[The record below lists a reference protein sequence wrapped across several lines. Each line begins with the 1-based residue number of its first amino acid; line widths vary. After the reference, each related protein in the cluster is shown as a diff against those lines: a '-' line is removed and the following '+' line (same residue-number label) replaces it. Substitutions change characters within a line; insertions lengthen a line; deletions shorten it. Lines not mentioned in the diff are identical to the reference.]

1 MAYAYILGPPN
12 GQNIRQTRHNLLTS
26 LSPDTGN
33 KLSFLTAK
41 QLFTIVQRKTP
52 PCIKIRTNLLWIICP
67 SDNRLHMSGRLVP
80 TVLSS
85 YLIDLAHYPLTFIN
99 RRKRER
105 QHSFSF
111 SSKFGILIFLPTRI
125 CLPPL

>member
-1 MAYAYILGPPN
+1 MHIFSD
-12 GQNIRQTRHNLLTS
+12 RQMVRTFVKRDIICLHLFLLTLGINCLS
-26 LSPDTGN
+26 LLLN
-33 KLSFLTAK
+33 NW
-41 QLFTIVQRKTP
+41 FTIVQRKTP